1 MGMYQIAKDKAFLV
15 AVKGIV
21 FNEKGE
27 ILVLKVDNKLSDA
40 AKWDFP
46 GGLMDYDDT
55 VESALKR
62 ELEEEISFTPTQYSV
77 LACSQTEFLN
87 FTFQEDD
94 TRDVRVVIIG
104 FKVLFDSASQIVL
117 SEEHSE
123 YRWVAQKDLL
133 TLSLS
138 RPTKA
143 LVESM

>member
-1 MGMYQIAKDKAFLV
+1 MYQIAKDKAFLV

-27 ILVLKVDNKLSDA
+27 ILVLKVDNKLNDA

-46 GGLMDYDDT
+46 GGLMDYNDT

-62 ELEEEISFTPTQYSV
+62 ELQEEIGYTPTEYSV

-87 FTFQEDD
+87 FTFQEKD

-104 FKVLFDSASQIVL
+104 YKVKFDSSSQIVL
-117 SEEHSE
+117 SDEHSE
-123 YRWVAQKDLL
+123 YRWVDKSGLL
-133 TLSLS
+133 TLPLS

-143 LVESM
+143 LVESL